1 MERRREPRATA
12 DQTVVVT
19 VLGRQALQI
28 SGTAVDIS
36 RRGLRLLLSGRVSPG
51 DPVKIDM
58 DDDLL
63 LGEIC
68 YCETQGADFIVGVE
82 LDQALAGLSELAR
95 LNLALFEEPIS
106 HRQVAEIK
114 LPSRPRQEADTVKN
128 GSFTP
133 RPLPSEP

>member
-1 MERRREPRATA
+1 M
-12 DQTVVVT
+12 
-19 VLGRQALQI
+19 
-28 SGTAVDIS
+28 
-36 RRGLRLLLSGRVSPG
+36 RLLLSGRVSPG
-51 DPVKIDM
+51 DAVKIDI

-95 LNLALFEEPIS
+95 LNLALFEEPSS
-106 HRQVAEIK
+106 HRHVADIK
-114 LPSRPRQEADTVKN
+114 MPNRPRAEPDTVKN

-133 RPLPSEP
+133 LALPSKP